1 MARNKMINI
10 RVEED
15 FRDKLRLWGK
25 ANNVEV
31 AALLYQV
38 LHNLVDGKLTVEQ
51 LTRPVD
57 EDKLSELE
65 ERLTQEIHRTI
76 DKKLP
81 SLEKLEKALAL
92 VDEYEALVKK

>member
-1 MARNKMINI
+1 MARDKMINI

-15 FRDKLRLWGK
+15 FRDIVRLWGK

-57 EDKLSELE
+57 EDKLSKLE
-65 ERLTQEIHRTI
+65 EKLTQEIHKKI

-81 SLEKLEKALAL
+81 NVEKLEKAIAL
-92 VDEYEALVKK
+92 VDEYETVLKK